1 MFAWAQHVAESRY
14 VESGSSLD
22 PRWFGLGISPIP
34 SMLDLIVRQID
45 VRLDSTHDQTQ
56 VCLILQLVKPMFSW
70 AQHVADSNDI
80 GYEHKPLSHVC
91 WLPPCYDYHPVI
103 YWIFLDRGLDFFTKH
118 QKYWLVKHIWF
129 VLLSN
134 STNFQL
140 YKMGFVLT
148 AGVQNFV
155 LCNLWIFSKEN
166 RMYNTICCT
175 GSRRI
180 VPSRIFAHHEIL
192 SSTITKDFCKFCF
205 AQSSS

>member
-1 MFAWAQHVAESRY
+1 MTKLKY
-14 VESGSSLD
+14 VWSCSSSNPCFL
-22 PRWFGLGISPIP
+22 GLSTWPIL
-34 SMLDLIVRQID
+34 M
-45 VRLDSTHDQTQ
+45 
-56 VCLILQLVKPMFSW
+56 ILGMNTS
-70 AQHVADSNDI
+70 
-80 GYEHKPLSHVC
+80 LSHMSV
-91 WLPPCYDYHPVI
+91 DYHPVI